1 MKACQNVI
9 VTLTIGDEQLD
20 VELPAFL
27 PVAEVNARVLEMLR
41 TLYPQ
46 VYGRGAAGPPGG
58 PGGAPT
64 ALRSACTTRER
75 PLRSPERLRP
85 AGSGTAQACRA
96 ALCWSNLLFLTNCS
110 ASFCILQRI

>member
-41 TLYPQ
+41 ALYQLHCDPPVRPGSAHCGVQ
-46 VYGRGAAGPPGG
+46 NACVLRDLGRRKPAGPRCVGVI
-58 PGGAPT
+58 
-64 ALRSACTTRER
+64 C
-75 PLRSPERLRP
+75 
-85 AGSGTAQACRA
+85 C
-96 ALCWSNLLFLTNCS
+96 F
-110 ASFCILQRI
+110 

>member
-41 TLYPQ
+41 ALYPQ
-46 VYGRGAAGPPGG
+46 VYGSCTAIRLYDQGAPIAESRTLCVLRDLGRRKPAGPRCVGVI
-58 PGGAPT
+58 
-64 ALRSACTTRER
+64 C
-75 PLRSPERLRP
+75 
-85 AGSGTAQACRA
+85 C
-96 ALCWSNLLFLTNCS
+96 F
-110 ASFCILQRI
+110 

>member
-41 TLYPQ
+41 ALYPQ
-46 VYGRGAAGPPGG
+46 VYGSC
-58 PGGAPT
+58 T
-64 ALRSACTTRER
+64 AI
-75 PLRSPERLRP
+75 RL
-85 AGSGTAQACRA
+85 
-96 ALCWSNLLFLTNCS
+96 
-110 ASFCILQRI
+110 

>member
-41 TLYPQ
+41 ALYPPGLRQ
-46 VYGRGAAGPPGG
+46 LYCDPPVRPGSAHCGVQNACVLRDLGR
-58 PGGAPT
+58 
-64 ALRSACTTRER
+64 RK
-75 PLRSPERLRP
+75 P
-85 AGSGTAQACRA
+85 AGLRYIGVIC
-96 ALCWSNLLFLTNCS
+96 CF
-110 ASFCILQRI
+110 

>member
-41 TLYPQ
+41 ALYPQ
-46 VYGRGAAGPPGG
+46 VCDPPVRPGSAHCGVQNACVLRDLGRRKPTGPRCVGVI
-58 PGGAPT
+58 
-64 ALRSACTTRER
+64 C
-75 PLRSPERLRP
+75 
-85 AGSGTAQACRA
+85 C
-96 ALCWSNLLFLTNCS
+96 F
-110 ASFCILQRI
+110 

>member
-27 PVAEVNARVLEMLR
+27 PVAEVNARVLECSAPCIR
-41 TLYPQ
+41 RFT
-46 VYGRGAAGPPGG
+46 AA
-58 PGGAPT
+58 

-75 PLRSPERLRP
+75 PLRSPRTL
-85 AGSGTAQACRA
+85 ASCGSGTAQACRA
-96 ALCWSNLLFLTNCS
+96 ALCWSICCF
-110 ASFCILQRI
+110 

>member
-27 PVAEVNARVLEMLR
+27 PVAEVNARVLECSAPCIR
-41 TLYPQ
+41 RFT
-46 VYGRGAAGPPGG
+46 AAV
-58 PGGAPT
+58 
-64 ALRSACTTRER
+64 LRSACTTRER

-96 ALCWSNLLFLTNCS
+96 ALYWSNLLFLTNYS

>member
-41 TLYPQ
+41 ALYPQ
-46 VYGRGAAGPPGG
+46 VYG
-58 PGGAPT
+58 
-64 ALRSACTTRER
+64 SCTTRER

-96 ALCWSNLLFLTNCS
+96 ALYWSNLLFLTNYS

>member
-41 TLYPQ
+41 AYDQ
-46 VYGRGAAGPPGG
+46 
-58 PGGAPT
+58 GAPIAESRT
-64 ALRSACTTRER
+64 LASCGIWDGASLQ
-75 PLRSPERLRP
+75 
-85 AGSGTAQACRA
+85 GRA
-96 ALCWSNLLFLTNCS
+96 
-110 ASFCILQRI
+110 ILE

>member
-41 TLYPQ
+41 ALYPQ
-46 VYGRGAAGPPGG
+46 VYGSCTAIRLYDQ
-58 PGGAPT
+58 GAP
-64 ALRSACTTRER
+64 L
-75 PLRSPERLRP
+75 
-85 AGSGTAQACRA
+85 
-96 ALCWSNLLFLTNCS
+96 
-110 ASFCILQRI
+110 ASCGIWDGASLQGCAILE

>member
-41 TLYPQ
+41 ALYQQ
-46 VYGRGAAGPPGG
+46 VYGSCTAIRLYDQ
-58 PGGAPT
+58 GAPIAESRT
-64 ALRSACTTRER
+64 LASCGIWDGASLQ
-75 PLRSPERLRP
+75 
-85 AGSGTAQACRA
+85 GRA
-96 ALCWSNLLFLTNCS
+96 
-110 ASFCILQRI
+110 ILE

>member
-41 TLYPQ
+41 ALYPQ
-46 VYGRGAAGPPGG
+46 VYGSCTAIRLYDQGAPIAESRTLASCGDLGRRKPAGPRYIGVI
-58 PGGAPT
+58 
-64 ALRSACTTRER
+64 C
-75 PLRSPERLRP
+75 
-85 AGSGTAQACRA
+85 C
-96 ALCWSNLLFLTNCS
+96 F
-110 ASFCILQRI
+110 

>member
-41 TLYPQ
+41 ALYPQ
-46 VYGRGAAGPPGG
+46 VYGSC
-58 PGGAPT
+58 T
-64 ALRSACTTRER
+64 AIRLYDQGR

-96 ALCWSNLLFLTNCS
+96 ALCWSNLLF
-110 ASFCILQRI
+110 

>member
-41 TLYPQ
+41 ALYPQ
-46 VYGRGAAGPPGG
+46 VYGSCTAIYCGVQNACVLRDLGRRKPAGPRCVGVI
-58 PGGAPT
+58 
-64 ALRSACTTRER
+64 C
-75 PLRSPERLRP
+75 
-85 AGSGTAQACRA
+85 C
-96 ALCWSNLLFLTNCS
+96 F
-110 ASFCILQRI
+110 

>member
-41 TLYPQ
+41 ALYPQ
-46 VYGRGAAGPPGG
+46 VYGSC
-58 PGGAPT
+58 T
-64 ALRSACTTRER
+64 AIRLYDAHCGVQNACVLRDLGRR
-75 PLRSPERLRP
+75 KP
-85 AGSGTAQACRA
+85 AGLRYIGVIC
-96 ALCWSNLLFLTNCS
+96 CF
-110 ASFCILQRI
+110 

>member
-41 TLYPQ
+41 ALYPQ
-46 VYGRGAAGPPGG
+46 VYGSCTAIRLYDQ
-58 PGGAPT
+58 GAPIAESRT
-64 ALRSACTTRER
+64 LASC
-75 PLRSPERLRP
+75 
-85 AGSGTAQACRA
+85 GSGTAQACRA

>member
-41 TLYPQ
+41 ALYPQ
-46 VYGRGAAGPPGG
+46 VYGSCTAIRLYDQ
-58 PGGAPT
+58 GAPIAESRT
-64 ALRSACTTRER
+64 LASCGIWDGA
-75 PLRSPERLRP
+75 SP
-85 AGSGTAQACRA
+85 CRA

>member
-46 VYGRGAAGPPGG
+46 VYGSCTAIRLYDQAAKEFLFHYKIYC
-58 PGGAPT
+58 A
-64 ALRSACTTRER
+64 EVNV
-75 PLRSPERLRP
+75 EK
-85 AGSGTAQACRA
+85 AGVFNQISVFAHFIR
-96 ALCWSNLLFLTNCS
+96 
-110 ASFCILQRI
+110 

>member
-41 TLYPQ
+41 ALYPQ
-46 VYGRGAAGPPGG
+46 VHGSCTAIRLYDRAPIAESRTLASCGIWDGASLQGCA
-58 PGGAPT
+58 
-64 ALRSACTTRER
+64 
-75 PLRSPERLRP
+75 
-85 AGSGTAQACRA
+85 
-96 ALCWSNLLFLTNCS
+96 
-110 ASFCILQRI
+110 ILE

>member
-41 TLYPQ
+41 ALYPQ
-46 VYGRGAAGPPGG
+46 VYGSCTAIRLYDQ
-58 PGGAPT
+58 GAPIAESRT
-64 ALRSACTTRER
+64 
-75 PLRSPERLRP
+75 RP

-96 ALCWSNLLFLTNCS
+96 ALCWSNLLFSTNCS

>member
-41 TLYPQ
+41 ALYPQ
-46 VYGRGAAGPPGG
+46 VYGSTVIRLYDQ
-58 PGGAPT
+58 GAPIAESRT
-64 ALRSACTTRER
+64 LASCGIWDGASLQ
-75 PLRSPERLRP
+75 
-85 AGSGTAQACRA
+85 GRA
-96 ALCWSNLLFLTNCS
+96 VLE
-110 ASFCILQRI
+110 

>member
-41 TLYPQ
+41 DPPVRPGSAHCGVQNACVLRDL
-46 VYGRGAAGPPGG
+46 GRRKPAGPRCVGVI
-58 PGGAPT
+58 
-64 ALRSACTTRER
+64 C
-75 PLRSPERLRP
+75 
-85 AGSGTAQACRA
+85 C
-96 ALCWSNLLFLTNCS
+96 F
-110 ASFCILQRI
+110 

>member
-41 TLYPQ
+41 ALYPQ
-46 VYGRGAAGPPGG
+46 VYG
-58 PGGAPT
+58 
-64 ALRSACTTRER
+64 RSACTTRER

-96 ALCWSNLLFLTNCS
+96 ALYWSNLLFLTNYS

>member
-41 TLYPQ
+41 ALYPQ
-46 VYGRGAAGPPGG
+46 VYGSCDPPVR
-58 PGGAPT
+58 PGSAHCGVQNACV
-64 ALRSACTTRER
+64 LRDLGRR
-75 PLRSPERLRP
+75 KP
-85 AGSGTAQACRA
+85 AGLRYIGVIC
-96 ALCWSNLLFLTNCS
+96 CF
-110 ASFCILQRI
+110 

>member
-41 TLYPQ
+41 ALYPQ
-46 VYGRGAAGPPGG
+46 VYGSC
-58 PGGAPT
+58 T
-64 ALRSACTTRER
+64 AIRLYDR